1 MTRCQPASLVP
12 ALLAL
17 LALPGPALAAPDD
30 EIAAA
35 RRAELAVAEEL
46 YSLQADAPAED
57 VARLRGEL
65 EKARSRTRKADAS
78 VSAASDSAAS
88 DSPVRP
94 FGVTELPA
102 RSEDSSNVAVPV
114 AVAVLGVLLLVW
126 IARFRGD
133 VGRKA
138 SPDRP
143 AATRP
148 VPVSRQDHR
157 RFMVGIVGAVV
168 VFGLLVWVSVECGL
182 GVGGAVGVATAL
194 LVMVAFLARDPLR
207 DAFKGATLLLERPF
221 EANDVVRVGELEGVV
236 QRIGVCSTVIRD
248 FGGGVHHLPNREI
261 QASSNFT
268 RAWSRACAYVRIAY
282 AEDLDRVLEA
292 LREAVADVRADPV
305 AGGLLAPGGEMIG
318 VDRYEE
324 VGAVLC
330 VRLEA
335 RSLREVV
342 VEEALERRI
351 VERLG
356 VLQSVAE
363 LCPRRRPADV
373 PRAR

>member
-1 MTRCQPASLVP
+1 MARCQPASLVP

-30 EIAAA
+30 KIAAA

-46 YSLQADAPAED
+46 YSLEADAPAED

-65 EKARSRTRKADAS
+65 EKARSRTRKAE
-78 VSAASDSAAS
+78 DSASTAS

-94 FGVTELPA
+94 FEVTELPA

-126 IARFRGD
+126 IARSRVD
-133 VGRKA
+133 VGRRA

-148 VPVSRQDHR
+148 IPVPRQDHR
-157 RFMVGIVGAVV
+157 RFIVGIVGAVV
-168 VFGLLVWVSVECGL
+168 VFGLLVWISVECGL
-182 GVGGAVGVATAL
+182 GVGGAVGVATAF

-207 DAFKGATLLLERPF
+207 DAVKGATLLLERPF
-221 EANDVVRVGELEGVV
+221 EANDVVRVGGLEGVV
-236 QRIGVCSTVIRD
+236 ERIGVCSTVIRD
-248 FGGGVHHLPNREI
+248 FRGGVHHLPNREI

-305 AGGLLAPGGEMIG
+305 AGGLLAQGGEMIG

-342 VEEALERRI
+342 VEEAIERRI

-363 LCPRRRPADV
+363 LCPRRRPGDV